1 MHQKLSPSYNVI
13 LSFQLQVALSGQ
25 SGHLH
30 GPKFNHIRL
39 ARIAKESKFLNCCVS
54 SIYVVA
60 FFFLKTRK
68 RTRSRFEFREKLQ
81 HEKVLLF
88 IVISKDENSVKLH
101 NNWSCKS
108 C

>member
-1 MHQKLSPSYNVI
+1 MHQQLSPSYNVI

-60 FFFLKTRK
+60 FFFQRPEKEPDQGLK
-68 RTRSRFEFREKLQ
+68 FGDKLQ